1 MALVSLDEY
10 SILNNSLSD
19 QTLNLLDVEHSQEC
33 CRPRR
38 MFFDGRKIGDNKI
51 GGKKGENF
59 GSFDN
64 SIRNYINTEFSTEGN
79 ENSNKT
85 KINFNENNN
94 NNNNNINNDNSN
106 IDNKNNNNNNKNQEI
121 DQFIIECRENE
132 FDCYR
137 VKFLACES
145 HLNKC
150 DSALKRLELLTS
162 KQSANMGLV
171 VYEPEI
177 FQK

>member
-10 SILNNSLSD
+10 SILNNSMSD
-19 QTLNLLDVEHSQEC
+19 QTLNLLDVEISQEC
-33 CRPRR
+33 YRPRR

-64 SIRNYINTEFSTEGN
+64 SIRNYINTDFSTEGN

-85 KINFNENNN
+85 NINVNKNND
-94 NNNNNINNDNSN
+94 NNNNINNDNSN
-106 IDNKNNNNNNKNQEI
+106 IDSKNNNNYNKNSNI

>member
-10 SILNNSLSD
+10 SISNNSTSD
-19 QTLNLLDVEHSQEC
+19 QTLNLLDAENSQEC
-33 CRPRR
+33 YRPRR

-64 SIRNYINTEFSTEGN
+64 SIRNYINTDFSTEGN

-85 KINFNENNN
+85 NINVNKNND
-94 NNNNNINNDNSN
+94 NNNNINNDNSN
-106 IDNKNNNNNNKNQEI
+106 IDSKNNNNYNKNSNI

-137 VKFLACES
+137 VKFLACEC